1 MKISILTLFPEMF
14 KGPFDY
20 SILKHALEKKVVAL
34 EFVNIRDFGLG
45 RHKIVDDKPYGGG
58 VGMVMRVDVVDR
70 AISNIKSLASQR
82 SGQISNIK
90 YRERVILLDPKGMMF
105 TQKKAREFSKL
116 DHLILICGHY
126 EGFDE
131 RIRKFVDEEIS
142 IGDYIL
148 TGGELPSM
156 VVVDA
161 VVRLIKGVLK
171 KKEAT
176 ELESFSQKNL
186 LEYPQYTRPE
196 VFENL
201 RVPNILLSGNHSKI
215 SKWRVRQALQQ
226 TLKRRPDLKKRPKD

>member
-1 MKISILTLFPEMF
+1 
-14 KGPFDY
+14 
-20 SILKHALEKKVVAL
+20 
-34 EFVNIRDFGLG
+34 
-45 RHKIVDDKPYGGG
+45 
-58 VGMVMRVDVVDR
+58 
-70 AISNIKSLASQR
+70 
-82 SGQISNIK
+82 
-90 YRERVILLDPKGMMF
+90 MMF

-131 RIRKFVDEEIS
+131 RIREFVDEEIS

-156 VVVDA
+156 VVVDTVA
-161 VVRLIKGVLK
+161 RLVKGVLK

-176 ELESFSQKNL
+176 ELESFSQENL

-201 RVPNILLSGNHSKI
+201 KVPSILLSGNHSKI
-215 SKWRVRQALQQ
+215 SQWRVRQALKR
-226 TLKRRPDLKKRPKD
+226 TLKRRPDLKRRLKN